1 MGNPYI
7 DKLVNNQIEKM
18 ISKGELY
25 TPEMVDAAIDENLDI
40 WTKMMTISLNSSLG
54 IGKQRFRERVQP
66 DLNKLEDEY
75 FDNKKTVDQEYAI
88 SVIDRRYAEI
98 MD

>member
-7 DKLVNNQIEKM
+7 DKMVNNQIEKM

-25 TPEMVDAAIDENLDI
+25 TPEMVDDAINENLDI

-54 IGKQRFRERVQP
+54 IGKRRFRERVQP

-75 FDNKKTVDQEYAI
+75 FDNKKTVDQEYAV

>member
-7 DKLVNNQIEKM
+7 DKMVNNQIEKM
-18 ISKGELY
+18 ISKGQLY
-25 TPEMVDAAIDENLDI
+25 TPEMVDEAIDENLDI
-40 WTKMMTISLNSSLG
+40 WTKMITIALNSSLG

-66 DLNKLEDEY
+66 VLNTLEDEY
-75 FDNKKTVDQEYAI
+75 FDNKKTADQEYAI
-88 SVIDRRYAEI
+88 SVIDRLYAEI